1 MKEVKQNKLKEEK
14 ILNFLK
20 NDEDISWDLSIFEE
34 IGSTND
40 YLLENSKKNKI
51 SICLTESQTKGRGR
65 NSKEWQSPKYENIY
79 MSISFS
85 TNQDLKFFSSF
96 SLVTALSVYK
106 ALTKH
111 KFDTKIKWPND
122 IYINSK
128 KVGGILI
135 ETISKDKNNIVVV
148 GIGLNVFMK
157 SNSKIDREWTSL
169 ILENESMFI
178 DRNKII
184 SDIVNE
190 LLVDKKTF
198 EEKGFA
204 VFSNKFN
211 ELNIL
216 KNKKVSLS
224 NFDCEEGTALDIN
237 LDGTL
242 NVKVGERIKKISS
255 GEVSLHL
262 TN

>member
-1 MKEVKQNKLKEEK
+1 MKDVKQNRLKEEK

-20 NDEDISWDLSIFEE
+20 NDEDVSWEFSIFEE

-51 SICLTESQTKGRGR
+51 CICLTESQTKGRGR

-85 TNQDLKFFSSF
+85 TNQNLKFFSSF
-96 SLVTALSVYK
+96 SLVTALSVQK

-135 ETISKDKNNIVVV
+135 ETLSKDKNNIVVV

-169 ILENESMFI
+169 ILENESISI

-184 SDIVNE
+184 SDILNE

-198 EEKGFA
+198 EERGFG

-224 NFDCEEGTALDIN
+224 NSQYDDVVALDVN
-237 LDGTL
+237 EDGSL
-242 NVKVGERIKKISS
+242 NVKTKSEISKIFS
-255 GEVSLHL
+255 GEVSIKL
-262 TN
+262 N

>member
-1 MKEVKQNKLKEEK
+1 MKDVKQNRLKEEK

-20 NDEDISWDLSIFEE
+20 NDKDISWELSIFEE

-96 SLVTALSVYK
+96 SLVTALSVQK

-135 ETISKDKNNIVVV
+135 ETLNKDKNNIVVV

-169 ILENESMFI
+169 ILENESMSI

-184 SDIVNE
+184 SDIANE
-190 LLVDKKTF
+190 LLIDKKTF
-198 EEKGFA
+198 EEKGFGA
-204 VFSNKFN
+204 FRKNFN

-224 NFDCEEGTALDIN
+224 NSQYDDVVALDVNEDGSLN
-237 LDGTL
+237 LKT
-242 NVKVGERIKKISS
+242 KGEISKIFS
-255 GEVSLHL
+255 GEVSIRL
-262 TN
+262 N

>member
-1 MKEVKQNKLKEEK
+1 MKDVKQNRLIEEK

-20 NDEDISWDLSIFEE
+20 NDENISWELSIFEE

-51 SICLTESQTKGRGR
+51 CICLTESQTKGRGR

-96 SLVTALSVYK
+96 SLVTALSVQK

-135 ETISKDKNNIVVV
+135 ETLNKDKNNIVVV

-169 ILENESMFI
+169 ILENESMSI

-198 EEKGFA
+198 EQRGFG
-204 VFSNKFN
+204 VFSNEFN

-224 NFDCEEGTALDIN
+224 NSQYDDVVALDVN
-237 LDGTL
+237 EDGSL
-242 NVKVGERIKKISS
+242 NVKTKSEIKKIFS
-255 GEVSLHL
+255 GEVSIRL
-262 TN
+262 N

>member
-1 MKEVKQNKLKEEK
+1 MKDVKQNRLKEEK

-20 NDEDISWDLSIFEE
+20 NDKDISWELSIFEE

-96 SLVTALSVYK
+96 SLVTALSVQK

-135 ETISKDKNNIVVV
+135 ETLSKDKNNIVVV

-157 SNSKIDREWTSL
+157 SNLKIDREWTSL
-169 ILENESMFI
+169 ILENESMSI

-184 SDIVNE
+184 SDIANE
-190 LLVDKKTF
+190 LLIDKKTF
-198 EEKGFA
+198 EEKGFGA
-204 VFSNKFN
+204 FRKNFN

-224 NFDCEEGTALDIN
+224 NSQYDDVVALDVN
-237 LDGTL
+237 EDGSL
-242 NVKVGERIKKISS
+242 NVKTKSEIKKIFS
-255 GEVSLHL
+255 GEVSIRL
-262 TN
+262 N

>member
-1 MKEVKQNKLKEEK
+1 MKDVKQNRLKEEK

-20 NDEDISWDLSIFEE
+20 NDEDLSWELSIFEE

-96 SLVTALSVYK
+96 SLVTALSVQK

-135 ETISKDKNNIVVV
+135 ETLSKDKNNIVVV

-157 SNSKIDREWTSL
+157 SNLKIDREWTSL
-169 ILENESMFI
+169 ILENESMSI

-184 SDIVNE
+184 SDIANE
-190 LLVDKKTF
+190 LLIDKKTF
-198 EEKGFA
+198 EERGFG
-204 VFSNKFN
+204 VFSNEFN
-211 ELNIL
+211 DLNIL
-216 KNKKVSLS
+216 KNKKVFLS
-224 NFDCEEGTALDIN
+224 NSQYDDVVALDVN
-237 LDGTL
+237 EDGSL
-242 NVKVGERIKKISS
+242 NVKTKSEIKKIFS
-255 GEVSLHL
+255 GEVSIRL
-262 TN
+262 N

>member
-20 NDEDISWDLSIFEE
+20 NDEDISWELSIFEE

-65 NSKEWQSPKYENIY
+65 NSKKWQSPKYENIY

-106 ALTKH
+106 ALTNH

-169 ILENESMFI
+169 ILENESMSI

-184 SDIVNE
+184 SDIANE
-190 LLVDKKTF
+190 LLIDKKTF
-198 EEKGFA
+198 EERGFG
-204 VFSNKFN
+204 VFSNEFN
-211 ELNIL
+211 DLNIL
-216 KNKKVSLS
+216 KNKKVFLS
-224 NFDCEEGTALDIN
+224 NSQYDDVVALDVN
-237 LDGTL
+237 EDGSL
-242 NVKVGERIKKISS
+242 NVKTKSEIKKIFS
-255 GEVSLHL
+255 GEVSIRL
-262 TN
+262 N

>member
-20 NDEDISWDLSIFEE
+20 NDEDISWELSIFEE

-51 SICLTESQTKGRGR
+51 SLCLTESQTKGRGR

-106 ALTKH
+106 ALKKH
-111 KFDTKIKWPND
+111 KFDTTIKWPND

-169 ILENESMFI
+169 ILENESMSI

-184 SDIVNE
+184 SDIANE
-190 LLVDKKTF
+190 LLLDKKTF
-198 EEKGFA
+198 EERGFG
-204 VFSNKFN
+204 VFSNEFN
-211 ELNIL
+211 DLNIL

-224 NFDCEEGTALDIN
+224 NSQYDDVVALDVN
-237 LDGTL
+237 EDGSL
-242 NVKVGERIKKISS
+242 NVKTKSEIKKIFS
-255 GEVSLHL
+255 GEVSIRL
-262 TN
+262 N

>member
-1 MKEVKQNKLKEEK
+1 MKDVKQNRLKEEK

-20 NDEDISWDLSIFEE
+20 NDEDVSWEFSIFEE

-85 TNQDLKFFSSF
+85 TNQNLKFFSSF
-96 SLVTALSVYK
+96 SLVTALSVQK

-135 ETISKDKNNIVVV
+135 ETLSKDKNNIVVV

-169 ILENESMFI
+169 ILENESISI

-184 SDIVNE
+184 SDILNE

-198 EEKGFA
+198 EERGFG

-224 NFDCEEGTALDIN
+224 NSQYDDVVALDVN
-237 LDGTL
+237 EDGSL
-242 NVKVGERIKKISS
+242 NVKTKSEISKIFS
-255 GEVSLHL
+255 GEVSIKL
-262 TN
+262 N

>member
-1 MKEVKQNKLKEEK
+1 MKDVKQNRLKEEK

-20 NDEDISWDLSIFEE
+20 NDEDLSWELSIFEE

-51 SICLTESQTKGRGR
+51 CICLTESQTKGRGR

-96 SLVTALSVYK
+96 SLVTALSVQK

-135 ETISKDKNNIVVV
+135 ETLNKDKNNIVVV

-169 ILENESMFI
+169 ILENESMSI

-184 SDIVNE
+184 SDIANE

-198 EEKGFA
+198 EERGFG
-204 VFSNKFN
+204 VFSNEFN

-224 NFDCEEGTALDIN
+224 NSQYDDVVALDVN
-237 LDGTL
+237 EDGSL
-242 NVKVGERIKKISS
+242 NVKTKSEIKKIFS
-255 GEVSLHL
+255 GEVSIRL
-262 TN
+262 N

>member
-1 MKEVKQNKLKEEK
+1 MKDVKQNRLKEEK

-20 NDEDISWDLSIFEE
+20 NDKDISWELSIFEE

-96 SLVTALSVYK
+96 SLVTALSVQK

-135 ETISKDKNNIVVV
+135 ETLSKDKNNIVVV

-169 ILENESMFI
+169 ILENESMSI

-184 SDIVNE
+184 SDIANE
-190 LLVDKKTF
+190 LLIDKKTF
-198 EEKGFA
+198 EEKGFGA
-204 VFSNKFN
+204 FRKNFN

-224 NFDCEEGTALDIN
+224 NSHYDDVVALDVNEDGSLN
-237 LDGTL
+237 LKT
-242 NVKVGERIKKISS
+242 KGEISKIFS
-255 GEVSLHL
+255 GEVSIRL
-262 TN
+262 N

>member
-1 MKEVKQNKLKEEK
+1 MKDVKQNRLKEEK

-20 NDEDISWDLSIFEE
+20 NDIDISWELSIFEE

-96 SLVTALSVYK
+96 SLVTALSVQK

-135 ETISKDKNNIVVV
+135 ETLSKDKNNIVVV

-157 SNSKIDREWTSL
+157 SNLKINREWTSL
-169 ILENESMFI
+169 ILENESMSI

-184 SDIVNE
+184 SDIANE
-190 LLVDKKTF
+190 LLIDKKTF
-198 EEKGFA
+198 EEKGFGA
-204 VFSNKFN
+204 FRKNFN

-224 NFDCEEGTALDIN
+224 NSQYDDVVALDVNEDGSLN
-237 LDGTL
+237 LKT
-242 NVKVGERIKKISS
+242 KGEISKIFS
-255 GEVSLHL
+255 GEVSIRL
-262 TN
+262 N

>member
-20 NDEDISWDLSIFEE
+20 NDEDISWELSIFEE

-51 SICLTESQTKGRGR
+51 SICLTESQTTGRGR

-106 ALTKH
+106 ALTNH

-169 ILENESMFI
+169 ILENESMSI

-184 SDIVNE
+184 SDIANE
-190 LLVDKKTF
+190 LLIDKKTF
-198 EEKGFA
+198 EERGFG
-204 VFSNKFN
+204 VFSNEFN
-211 ELNIL
+211 DLNIL
-216 KNKKVSLS
+216 KNKKVFLS
-224 NFDCEEGTALDIN
+224 NSQYDDVVALDVN
-237 LDGTL
+237 EDGSL
-242 NVKVGERIKKISS
+242 NVKTKSEIKKIFS
-255 GEVSLHL
+255 GEVSIRL
-262 TN
+262 N

>member
-1 MKEVKQNKLKEEK
+1 MKDVKQNRLKEEK

-20 NDEDISWDLSIFEE
+20 NDKDIRWELSIFEE

-96 SLVTALSVYK
+96 SLVTALSVQK

-135 ETISKDKNNIVVV
+135 ETLSKDKNNIVVV

-169 ILENESMFI
+169 ILENESMSI

-184 SDIVNE
+184 SDIANE

-198 EEKGFA
+198 EERGFG
-204 VFSNKFN
+204 VFSNEFN

-224 NFDCEEGTALDIN
+224 NSQYDDVVALDVN
-237 LDGTL
+237 EDGSL
-242 NVKVGERIKKISS
+242 NVKTKSEIKKIFS
-255 GEVSLHL
+255 GEVSIRL
-262 TN
+262 N

>member
-1 MKEVKQNKLKEEK
+1 MNDVKQNRLKEEK

-20 NDEDISWDLSIFEE
+20 NDEDISWELSIFEE

-79 MSISFS
+79 MSVSFS

-96 SLVTALSVYK
+96 SLVTAISVQK

-135 ETISKDKNNIVVV
+135 ETVSKDKNNIVVV

-169 ILENESMFI
+169 ILENESMSI

-184 SDIVNE
+184 SDIANE
-190 LLVDKKTF
+190 LVIDKKTF
-198 EEKGFA
+198 EEKGFG
-204 VFSNKFN
+204 VFSDKFN

-224 NFDCEEGTALDIN
+224 NSQYEDVVALDVN
-237 LDGTL
+237 EDGSL
-242 NVKVGERIKKISS
+242 NVKTKSEISKIFS
-255 GEVSLHL
+255 GEVSIRL
-262 TN
+262 N

>member
-1 MKEVKQNKLKEEK
+1 MKDVKQNRLKEEK

-20 NDEDISWDLSIFEE
+20 NDENISWELSIFEE

-51 SICLTESQTKGRGR
+51 CICLTESQTKGRGR

-96 SLVTALSVYK
+96 SLVTALSVQK

-135 ETISKDKNNIVVV
+135 ETLNKDKNNIVVV

-169 ILENESMFI
+169 ILENEMSI

-198 EEKGFA
+198 EERGFG
-204 VFSNKFN
+204 VFSNEFN

-224 NFDCEEGTALDIN
+224 NSQYDDVVALDVN
-237 LDGTL
+237 EDGSL
-242 NVKVGERIKKISS
+242 NVKTKSEIKKIFS
-255 GEVSLHL
+255 GEVSIRL
-262 TN
+262 N

>member
-1 MKEVKQNKLKEEK
+1 MKDVKQNRLKEEK

-20 NDEDISWDLSIFEE
+20 NDKDISWELSIFEE

-51 SICLTESQTKGRGR
+51 CICLTESQTKGRGR

-96 SLVTALSVYK
+96 SLVTALSVQK

-135 ETISKDKNNIVVV
+135 ETLNKDKNNIVVV

-169 ILENESMFI
+169 ILENESMSI

-184 SDIVNE
+184 SDIANE
-190 LLVDKKTF
+190 LLIDKKTF
-198 EEKGFA
+198 EEKGFGA
-204 VFSNKFN
+204 FRKNFN

-224 NFDCEEGTALDIN
+224 NSQYDDVVALDVN
-237 LDGTL
+237 EDGSL
-242 NVKVGERIKKISS
+242 NVKTKSEIRKIFS
-255 GEVSLHL
+255 GEVSIRL
-262 TN
+262 N

>member
-1 MKEVKQNKLKEEK
+1 MKDVKQNRLKEEK

-20 NDEDISWDLSIFEE
+20 NDKDISWELSIFEE

-96 SLVTALSVYK
+96 SLVTALSVQK

-135 ETISKDKNNIVVV
+135 ETLSKDKNNIVVV

-157 SNSKIDREWTSL
+157 SNLKINREWTSL
-169 ILENESMFI
+169 ILENESMSI

-184 SDIVNE
+184 SDIANE
-190 LLVDKKTF
+190 LLIDKKTF
-198 EEKGFA
+198 EEKGFGA
-204 VFSNKFN
+204 FRKNFN

-224 NFDCEEGTALDIN
+224 NSQYDDVVALDVN
-237 LDGTL
+237 EDGSL
-242 NVKVGERIKKISS
+242 NVKTKSEISKIFS
-255 GEVSLHL
+255 GEVSIRL
-262 TN
+262 N

>member
-1 MKEVKQNKLKEEK
+1 MKDVKQNRLKEEK

-20 NDEDISWDLSIFEE
+20 NDEDLSWELSIFEE

-65 NSKEWQSPKYENIY
+65 NSKKWQSPKYENIY

-96 SLVTALSVYK
+96 SLVTALSVQK

-135 ETISKDKNNIVVV
+135 ETLNKDKNNIVVV

-157 SNSKIDREWTSL
+157 SNLKIDREWTSL
-169 ILENESMFI
+169 ILENESMSI

-184 SDIVNE
+184 SDIANE
-190 LLVDKKTF
+190 LLIDKKTF
-198 EEKGFA
+198 EERGFG
-204 VFSNKFN
+204 VFSNEFN

-224 NFDCEEGTALDIN
+224 NSKYDDVVALDVN
-237 LDGTL
+237 KDGSL
-242 NVKVGERIKKISS
+242 NVKKKGEISKIFS
-255 GEVSLHL
+255 GEVSIRL
-262 TN
+262 N

>member
-1 MKEVKQNKLKEEK
+1 MKDVKQNRLKEEK

-20 NDEDISWDLSIFEE
+20 NDEDLSWELSIFEE

-96 SLVTALSVYK
+96 SLVTALSVQK

-135 ETISKDKNNIVVV
+135 ETLSKDKNNIVVV

-157 SNSKIDREWTSL
+157 SNLKIDREWTSL
-169 ILENESMFI
+169 ILENESMSI

-184 SDIVNE
+184 SDIANE
-190 LLVDKKTF
+190 LLIDKKTF
-198 EEKGFA
+198 EERGFG
-204 VFSNKFN
+204 VFSNEFN
-211 ELNIL
+211 DLNIL
-216 KNKKVSLS
+216 KNKKVFLS
-224 NFDCEEGTALDIN
+224 NSQYDDVVALDVN
-237 LDGTL
+237 KDGSL
-242 NVKVGERIKKISS
+242 NVKKKGEISKIFS
-255 GEVSLHL
+255 GEVSIRL
-262 TN
+262 N

>member
-1 MKEVKQNKLKEEK
+1 MKDVKQNRLKEEK

-20 NDEDISWDLSIFEE
+20 NDKDISWELSIFEE

-65 NSKEWQSPKYENIY
+65 NSKAWQSPKYENIY

-96 SLVTALSVYK
+96 SLVTALSVQK

-135 ETISKDKNNIVVV
+135 ETLSKDKNNIVVV

-157 SNSKIDREWTSL
+157 SNLKIDREWTSL
-169 ILENESMFI
+169 ILENESMSI

-184 SDIVNE
+184 SDIANE
-190 LLVDKKTF
+190 LLIDKKTF
-198 EEKGFA
+198 EEKGFGA
-204 VFSNKFN
+204 FRKNFN

-224 NFDCEEGTALDIN
+224 NSQYDDVVALDVNEDGSLN
-237 LDGTL
+237 LKT
-242 NVKVGERIKKISS
+242 KGEISKIFS
-255 GEVSLHL
+255 GEVSIRL
-262 TN
+262 N

>member
-1 MKEVKQNKLKEEK
+1 MKDVKQNRLKEEK

-20 NDEDISWDLSIFEE
+20 NDKDISWELSIFEE

-96 SLVTALSVYK
+96 SLVTALSVQK

-135 ETISKDKNNIVVV
+135 ETLSKDKNNIVVV

-169 ILENESMFI
+169 ILENESMSI

-184 SDIVNE
+184 TDIANE

-198 EEKGFA
+198 EEKGFG
-204 VFSNKFN
+204 VFSNEFN

-224 NFDCEEGTALDIN
+224 NSQYDDVVALDVN
-237 LDGTL
+237 EDGSL
-242 NVKVGERIKKISS
+242 NVKTKSEIKKIFS
-255 GEVSLHL
+255 GEVSIRL
-262 TN
+262 N

>member
-1 MKEVKQNKLKEEK
+1 MKDVKQNRLKEEK

-20 NDEDISWDLSIFEE
+20 NDKDISWELSIFEE

-96 SLVTALSVYK
+96 SLVTALSVQK

-135 ETISKDKNNIVVV
+135 ETLSKDKNNIVVV

-157 SNSKIDREWTSL
+157 SNLKIDREWTSL
-169 ILENESMFI
+169 ILENESMSI

-184 SDIVNE
+184 SDIANE

-198 EEKGFA
+198 EEKGFGA
-204 VFSNKFN
+204 FRKNFN

-224 NFDCEEGTALDIN
+224 NSQYDDVVALDVNEDGSLN
-237 LDGTL
+237 LKT
-242 NVKVGERIKKISS
+242 KGEISKIFS
-255 GEVSLHL
+255 GEVSIRL
-262 TN
+262 N

>member
-1 MKEVKQNKLKEEK
+1 MNDVKQNRLKEEK

-20 NDEDISWDLSIFEE
+20 NDEDISWELSIFEE

-79 MSISFS
+79 MSVSFS

-96 SLVTALSVYK
+96 SLVTAISVQK

-135 ETISKDKNNIVVV
+135 ETVRKDKNNIVVV

-169 ILENESMFI
+169 ILENESMSI

-184 SDIVNE
+184 SDIANE
-190 LLVDKKTF
+190 LVIDKKTF
-198 EEKGFA
+198 EEKGFG
-204 VFSNKFN
+204 VFSDKFN

-224 NFDCEEGTALDIN
+224 NSQYEDVVALDVN
-237 LDGTL
+237 EDGSL
-242 NVKVGERIKKISS
+242 NVKTKSEISKIFS
-255 GEVSLHL
+255 GEVSIRL
-262 TN
+262 N

>member
-1 MKEVKQNKLKEEK
+1 MKDVKQNRLKEEK

-20 NDEDISWDLSIFEE
+20 NDKDISWELSIFEE

-96 SLVTALSVYK
+96 SLVTALSVQK

-135 ETISKDKNNIVVV
+135 ETLSKDKNNIVVV

-169 ILENESMFI
+169 ILENESMSI

-184 SDIVNE
+184 SDIANE

-198 EEKGFA
+198 EERGFG
-204 VFSNKFN
+204 VFSNEFN

-224 NFDCEEGTALDIN
+224 NSQYDDVVALDVN
-237 LDGTL
+237 EDGSL
-242 NVKVGERIKKISS
+242 NVKTKSEIKKIFS
-255 GEVSLHL
+255 GEVSIRL
-262 TN
+262 N

>member
-1 MKEVKQNKLKEEK
+1 MKDVKQNRLKEEK

-20 NDEDISWDLSIFEE
+20 NDENISWELSIFEE

-65 NSKEWQSPKYENIY
+65 HSKEWQSPKYENIY

-96 SLVTALSVYK
+96 SLVTALSVQK

-135 ETISKDKNNIVVV
+135 ETLSKDKNNIVVV

-169 ILENESMFI
+169 ILENESMSI

-198 EEKGFA
+198 EERGFG
-204 VFSNKFN
+204 VFSNEFN

-224 NFDCEEGTALDIN
+224 NSQYDDVVALDVN
-237 LDGTL
+237 EDGSL
-242 NVKVGERIKKISS
+242 NVKTKSEIKKIFS
-255 GEVSLHL
+255 GEVSIRL
-262 TN
+262 N

>member
-1 MKEVKQNKLKEEK
+1 MKDVKQNRLKEEK

-20 NDEDISWDLSIFEE
+20 NDENISWELSIFEE

-51 SICLTESQTKGRGR
+51 CICLTESQTKGRGR

-79 MSISFS
+79 MSISFA

-96 SLVTALSVYK
+96 SLVTALSVQK

-135 ETISKDKNNIVVV
+135 ETLNKDKNNIVVV

-169 ILENESMFI
+169 ILENESMSI

-198 EEKGFA
+198 EERGFG
-204 VFSNKFN
+204 VFSNEFN

-224 NFDCEEGTALDIN
+224 NSQYDDVVALGVN
-237 LDGTL
+237 EDGSL
-242 NVKVGERIKKISS
+242 NVKTKSEIKKIFS
-255 GEVSLHL
+255 GEVSIRL
-262 TN
+262 N

>member
-1 MKEVKQNKLKEEK
+1 MKDVKQNRLKEEK

-20 NDEDISWDLSIFEE
+20 NDKDISWELSIFEE

-96 SLVTALSVYK
+96 SLVTALSVQK

-135 ETISKDKNNIVVV
+135 ETLSKDKNNIVVV

-157 SNSKIDREWTSL
+157 SNLKIDREWTSL
-169 ILENESMFI
+169 ILENESMSI

-184 SDIVNE
+184 TDIANE
-190 LLVDKKTF
+190 LLIDKKTF
-198 EEKGFA
+198 EEKGFG
-204 VFSNKFN
+204 VFSNEFN

-224 NFDCEEGTALDIN
+224 NSQYDDVVALDVN
-237 LDGTL
+237 EDGSL
-242 NVKVGERIKKISS
+242 NVKTKSEIKKIFS
-255 GEVSLHL
+255 GEVSIRL
-262 TN
+262 N

>member
-1 MKEVKQNKLKEEK
+1 MKDVKQNRLKEEK

-20 NDEDISWDLSIFEE
+20 NDEDVSWEFSIFEE

-51 SICLTESQTKGRGR
+51 CICLTESQTKGRGR

-96 SLVTALSVYK
+96 SLVTALSVQK

-135 ETISKDKNNIVVV
+135 ETLSKDKNNIVVV

-169 ILENESMFI
+169 ILENESISI

-184 SDIVNE
+184 SDILNE

-198 EEKGFA
+198 EERGFG

-224 NFDCEEGTALDIN
+224 NSQYDDVVALDVN
-237 LDGTL
+237 EDGSL
-242 NVKVGERIKKISS
+242 NVKTKSEISKIFS
-255 GEVSLHL
+255 GEVSIKL
-262 TN
+262 N

>member
-1 MKEVKQNKLKEEK
+1 MKDVKQNRLKEEK

-20 NDEDISWDLSIFEE
+20 NDKDISWELSIFEE

-96 SLVTALSVYK
+96 SLVTALSVQK

-135 ETISKDKNNIVVV
+135 ETVSKDKNNIVVV

-157 SNSKIDREWTSL
+157 SNLKINREWTSL
-169 ILENESMFI
+169 ILENESMSI

-184 SDIVNE
+184 SDIANE
-190 LLVDKKTF
+190 LLIDKKTF
-198 EEKGFA
+198 EEKGFGA
-204 VFSNKFN
+204 FRKNFN

-224 NFDCEEGTALDIN
+224 NSQYDDVVALDVNEDGSLN
-237 LDGTL
+237 LKT
-242 NVKVGERIKKISS
+242 KGEISKIFS
-255 GEVSLHL
+255 GEVSIRL
-262 TN
+262 N

>member
-1 MKEVKQNKLKEEK
+1 MKDVKQNRLKEEK

-20 NDEDISWDLSIFEE
+20 NDKDISWELSIFEE

-96 SLVTALSVYK
+96 SLVTALSVQK

-135 ETISKDKNNIVVV
+135 ETLSKDKNNIVVV

-157 SNSKIDREWTSL
+157 SNLKIDREWTSL
-169 ILENESMFI
+169 ILENESMSI

-198 EEKGFA
+198 EERGFG
-204 VFSNKFN
+204 VFSNEFN

-224 NFDCEEGTALDIN
+224 NSQYDDVVALDVN
-237 LDGTL
+237 KDGSL
-242 NVKVGERIKKISS
+242 NVKKKGEISKIFS
-255 GEVSLHL
+255 GEVSIRL
-262 TN
+262 N

>member
-1 MKEVKQNKLKEEK
+1 MKDVKQNRLKEEK

-20 NDEDISWDLSIFEE
+20 NDENISWELSIFEE

-51 SICLTESQTKGRGR
+51 CICLTESQTKGRGR

-96 SLVTALSVYK
+96 SLVTALSVQK

-135 ETISKDKNNIVVV
+135 ETLNKDKNNIVVV

-169 ILENESMFI
+169 ILENESMSI

-198 EEKGFA
+198 EKRGFG
-204 VFSNKFN
+204 VFSNEFN

-216 KNKKVSLS
+216 KNKKVFLS
-224 NFDCEEGTALDIN
+224 NSQYDDVVALDVN
-237 LDGTL
+237 EDGSL
-242 NVKVGERIKKISS
+242 NVKTKSEIKKIFS
-255 GEVSLHL
+255 GEVSIRL
-262 TN
+262 N

>member
-1 MKEVKQNKLKEEK
+1 MKDVKQNRLKEEE

-20 NDEDISWDLSIFEE
+20 NDEDLSWELSIFEE

-96 SLVTALSVYK
+96 SLVTALSVQK

-135 ETISKDKNNIVVV
+135 ETLSKDKNNIVVV

-157 SNSKIDREWTSL
+157 SNLKIDREWTSL
-169 ILENESMFI
+169 ILENESMSI

-184 SDIVNE
+184 SDIANE
-190 LLVDKKTF
+190 LLIDKKTF
-198 EEKGFA
+198 EERGFG
-204 VFSNKFN
+204 VFSNEFN
-211 ELNIL
+211 DLNIL
-216 KNKKVSLS
+216 KNKKVFLS
-224 NFDCEEGTALDIN
+224 NSQYDDVVALDVN
-237 LDGTL
+237 EDGSL
-242 NVKVGERIKKISS
+242 NVKTKSEIKKIFS
-255 GEVSLHL
+255 GEVSIRL
-262 TN
+262 N

>member
-1 MKEVKQNKLKEEK
+1 MKDVKQNRLKEEK

-20 NDEDISWDLSIFEE
+20 NDENISWELSIFDE

-40 YLLENSKKNKI
+40 FLLENSKENKI
-51 SICLTESQTKGRGR
+51 CICLTESQTKGRGR

-96 SLVTALSVYK
+96 SLVTALSVQK

-135 ETISKDKNNIVVV
+135 ETLNKNKNNVVVV

-157 SNSKIDREWTSL
+157 SNSKIEREWTSL
-169 ILENESMFI
+169 ILENESMSI

-198 EEKGFA
+198 EERGFG

-224 NFDCEEGTALDIN
+224 NSQYDDVVALDVN
-237 LDGTL
+237 EDGSL
-242 NVKVGERIKKISS
+242 NVKTKSEISKIFS
-255 GEVSLHL
+255 GEVSIRL
-262 TN
+262 N